1 MAKEKTNNEL
11 QEKIFNKKRGSV
23 KNAAQENAQQYICFM
38 LDDEEFGINIVNIR
52 EVIPFTKFT
61 RVNNLPQ
68 FARGV
73 INLRGEII
81 ALLDTKIFFKL
92 GGQFEKTTRKTK
104 IIIVRDTGRD
114 AGFIVDYVTAA
125 RMIPENEIQ
134 QTPKNVEGISA
145 DFISGV
151 VHTGDK
157 PIILLNIKKILFSE
171 IFNEF
176 Q

>member
-1 MAKEKTNNEL
+1 MGKEKNIKEQNETVF
-11 QEKIFNKKRGSV
+11 KKKRSDV
-23 KNAAQENAQQYICFM
+23 KNDAQENAQQYICFM

-61 RVNNLPQ
+61 RVNNLPA

-81 ALLDTKIFFKL
+81 ALLDTKVFFKL
-92 GGQFEKTTRKTK
+92 GDKMDKTTRKTK

-114 AGFIVDYVTAA
+114 AGFIVDCVTAA

-145 DFISGV
+145 DFIAGV

-157 PIILLNIKKILFSE
+157 PRILLNIKKILFSE